1 MKADLYKVISKYT
14 FYAIMVVT
22 FVVLGMFFCVG
33 FGNTEIINGEEL
45 TSPEH
50 TDLLIYWMYVLIF
63 AAIAL
68 VLVFSCISF
77 FKKLKD
83 SPMDAVKSMIG
94 IILLVVIFVVAYA
107 MSSDAPILIN
117 NELYKESSMLV
128 MTDTF
133 IYVQYVLLFVCALA
147 TLVSLTGVLKSVN
160 KVKA

>member
-1 MKADLYKVISKYT
+1 
-14 FYAIMVVT
+14 MVVSNKT
-22 FVVLGMFFCVG
+22 KCDVLYEALDSLYFDRLAVATIRDYVNRLRRKNEESG
-33 FGNTEIINGEEL
+33 FRSHEDIE
-45 TSPEH
+45 
-50 TDLLIYWMYVLIF
+50 
-63 AAIAL
+63 
-68 VLVFSCISF
+68 F

-107 MSSDAPILIN
+107 MSSDAPMLIN
-117 NELYKESSMLV
+117 NKLYNESSMLV

>member
-14 FYAIMVVT
+14 FYAIIVVT

-33 FGNTEIINGEEL
+33 FGNTEIIKGEEL

-50 TDLLIYWMYVLIF
+50 TDLLIYWMYVLMF
-63 AAIAL
+63 VAIAL

-133 IYVQYVLLFVCALA
+133 IYVQYVLLFVCTLA